1 LSSTDMVALSGTVL
15 HMHDDDASLTHV
27 A

>member
-15 HMHDDDASLTHV
+15 HMHDDDASLHM
-27 A
+27 